1 MNYVSNPCKGCKN
14 IDICKYAMASSEALE
29 GLRIG
34 DGSGP
39 FTISVDCKYRAAS
52 YVRSSND
59 LLNRAI
65 AANKDPA
72 PDISYKEGES
82 T

>member
-14 IDICKYAMASSEALE
+14 IDICKYAMTSCEALE

-52 YVRSSND
+52 YVRNSNN
-59 LLNRAI
+59 LFNNVI
-65 AANKDPA
+65 AENEDPV
-72 PDISYKEGES
+72 PNFSYMV
-82 T
+82 

>member
-1 MNYVSNPCKGCKN
+1 MNYVSNPCKNCKN
-14 IDICKYAMASSEALE
+14 VDICKFAITSCEALE

-39 FTISVDCKYRAAS
+39 FTISVDCKYRVTT
-52 YVRSSND
+52 YVRSAND
-59 LLNRAI
+59 LLNRTAV
-65 AANKDPA
+65 ANKDPA

-82 T
+82 K